1 MMNETPKPD
10 MMDILL
16 YAIAPYA
23 CTQELDEYNKAD
35 PSLKLSDKAKKQI
48 TKRLKKEQEYQ
59 KKHEKY
65 SPAWEYTKRV
75 AVIVLLALSVSFVSA
90 MSIEAVRTTLWEAI
104 MEWGEEKFFYWYQS
118 GEEEPEVMRKILEYK
133 EPRAIGEEYTRYE
146 GLKNEYTHT
155 IEYEKED
162 VVISYSQNLLTDS
175 GAYLS
180 NENTE
185 IVDIQIGRYNG
196 KFATSYVRENEFYT
210 IIWNDNIYEYSIS
223 GNGAITKDELIAI
236 AESVE

>member
-1 MMNETPKPD
+1 MMNETQKPD

-16 YAIAPYA
+16 YAVAPYA
-23 CTQELDEYNKAD
+23 CTQELDEYNNAD
-35 PSLKLSDKAKKQI
+35 PSLKLSDKAKKRI
-48 TKRLKKEQEYQ
+48 IKRLKNEQEYQ
-59 KKHEKY
+59 EKHEKY

-75 AVIVLLALSVSFVSA
+75 AVIILLALSLSFVSA
-90 MSIEAVRTTLWEAI
+90 MSIEAVRTALWEVI
-104 MEWGEEKFFYWYQS
+104 MEWGEERIFYWYQRD
-118 GEEEPEVMRKILEYK
+118 EDEPAVLTQILEYK

-146 GLKNEYTHT
+146 GLKNEYSYTV
-155 IEYEKED
+155 EYEKED
-162 VVISYSQNLLTDS
+162 VVITYSQDLLTDS

-185 IVDIQIGRYNG
+185 IVDIKIGRYSG

-223 GNGAITKDELIAI
+223 GDGIITKDELIAI